1 MQGGSLMLPGLLNN
15 FKIQRYYGV
24 YSINNSPK
32 IKDKPHVIN
41 IDKFQSI
48 VTHSNTLYVNGNNVI
63 YFDSFGIQYVSNE
76 IRKFI
81 GNKNI
86 ITNIYIIK
94 AHISIIYG

>member
-1 MQGGSLMLPGLLNN
+1 MLPGLLNN

-24 YSINNSPK
+24 YSINNSPE

-41 IDKFQSI
+41 IDEFQSI
-48 VTHSNTLYVNGNNVI
+48 VTHSNTLYLNGNNVI

-94 AHISIIYG
+94 AHISITYR